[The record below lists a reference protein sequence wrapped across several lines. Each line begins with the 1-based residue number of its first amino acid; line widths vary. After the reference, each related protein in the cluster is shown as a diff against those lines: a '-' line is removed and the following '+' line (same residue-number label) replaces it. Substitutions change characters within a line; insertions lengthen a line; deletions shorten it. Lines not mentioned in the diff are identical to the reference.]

1 MFLISFFTAMFLLN
15 YFLIIYG
22 IVLIHIKIT
31 GLFE

>member
-1 MFLISFFTAMFLLN
+1 MFLLN